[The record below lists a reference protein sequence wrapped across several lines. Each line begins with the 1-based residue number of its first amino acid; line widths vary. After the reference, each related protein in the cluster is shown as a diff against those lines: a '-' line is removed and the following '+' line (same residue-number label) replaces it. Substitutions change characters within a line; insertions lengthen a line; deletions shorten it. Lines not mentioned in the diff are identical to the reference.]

1 MDKTRKD
8 YDVRNQSNMHQ
19 SGRDSVL
26 GSKESFEHGSGGD
39 SEMTRGM
46 GSSGERSQGGDDSPF
61 TGSGDSKKKQV
72 RSLEDL
78 PAPGWKME
86 ER

>member
-1 MDKTRKD
+1 MNQNRKD
-8 YDVRNQSNMHQ
+8 QDMPS
-19 SGRDSVL
+19 SGSVMDDQ
-26 GSKESFEHGSGGD
+26 ESFEHGSEG
-39 SEMTRGM
+39 SEIARGM
-46 GSSGERSQGGDDSPF
+46 GSAGERGHASDDSSF
-61 TGSGDSKKKQV
+61 ERGEAGKHRKKA

>member
-1 MDKTRKD
+1 MNQNRKD
-8 YDVRNQSNMHQ
+8 QDVPDR
-19 SGRDSVL
+19 GSVMDDQ
-26 GSKESFEHGSGGD
+26 ESFEHGSRGSD
-39 SEMTRGM
+39 IARGM
-46 GSSGERSQGGDDSPF
+46 GSAEERGHASHDAAAEGEGAG
-61 TGSGDSKKKQV
+61 KKKA

>member
-1 MDKTRKD
+1 MNQNRKD
-8 YDVRNQSNMHQ
+8 QDARR
-19 SGRDSVL
+19 GSVMDD
-26 GSKESFEHGSGGD
+26 KESFEHGSRD

-46 GSSGERSQGGDDSPF
+46 GSSGERGHAGDDSSF
-61 TGSGDSKKKQV
+61 KSGDSRPKSKKI